1 MASMRVWVVSGVL
14 VNMMAQGAVVSY
26 VFSLMPALQGPDS
39 PVEVDLHTAS
49 WIASCVG
56 LAAIP
61 GFFLASAFM
70 DRWGRK
76 ITHMLLILPGIIG
89 WTLIYYAA
97 SVAAFLIGRI
107 LCGITVGAT
116 VILGPIV
123 IGECSSPNLRG
134 MFLNLKTV
142 SVCLGSTI
150 VHILSN
156 YVSWRMIALLAVI
169 PYIYALLNVMT
180 WYETPAFLAY
190 KKEFGKAEKSFFWL
204 RGHDDKSKKELNE
217 LIRSQMNK
225 VDNQK
230 VTTFMEDIV
239 DFFKKFTRRDFL
251 FPILILISGTLLFEV
266 SGRHFFP
273 AYAVDITGEV
283 TGNNSHS
290 FYYIL
295 AMDLIITLSAT
306 FSSLLVKIMK
316 RRTLLF
322 TTGWAAVI
330 TIAITCTYLFLAS
343 KDVISRDRHWIPI
356 SLFVVYFVLVN
367 LGCTPIP
374 LAFFGEILPLA
385 HRAVGSALLG
395 VIVSCALYLVL
406 HVTPFLLVNVK
417 VFGTFAVFGGS
428 MAVLLS
434 ILYFVVPETKDRTL
448 QEIEEYFNYGR
459 FKDDEQFE
467 KGDEASKVVMLPE
480 TEVKL

>member
-1 MASMRVWVVSGVL
+1 MEQAKVWVVSGVL
-14 VNMMAQGAVVSY
+14 VNMMAQGVVVSY
-26 VFSLMPALQGPDS
+26 AFSLMPALQGPDS

-56 LAAIP
+56 LASIP
-61 GFFLASAFM
+61 GHFLASAFM

-76 ITHMLLILPGIIG
+76 VTNMLLILPGMIG
-89 WTLIYYAA
+89 WTSIYYAS

-116 VILGPIV
+116 PGLGAIV

-134 MFLNLKTV
+134 VFLNLKSV

-150 VHILSN
+150 VHLLGN
-156 YVSWRMIALLAVI
+156 YVSWRTIALLAII
-169 PYIYALLNVMT
+169 PHILALLNVMT
-180 WYETPAFLAY
+180 WHETPAFLAF

-204 RGHDDKSKKELNE
+204 RGRDDNSKKELNE

-230 VTTFMEDIV
+230 VTTLTENIV
-239 DFFKKFTRRDFL
+239 DFFKKFKRRDFL
-251 FPILILISGTLLFEV
+251 VPILILISGTLLLEV

-273 AYAVDITGEV
+273 AYALDIIGEV
-283 TGNNSHS
+283 T
-290 FYYIL
+290 
-295 AMDLIITLSAT
+295 
-306 FSSLLVKIMK
+306 
-316 RRTLLF
+316 
-322 TTGWAAVI
+322 
-330 TIAITCTYLFLAS
+330 
-343 KDVISRDRHWIPI
+343 
-356 SLFVVYFVLVN
+356 
-367 LGCTPIP
+367 
-374 LAFFGEILPLA
+374 
-385 HRAVGSALLG
+385 
-395 VIVSCALYLVL
+395 
-406 HVTPFLLVNVK
+406 
-417 VFGTFAVFGGS
+417 VFGSS

-434 ILYFVVPETKDRTL
+434 ILYFLVPETKDRTL